1 MTDENENEVTTLDLT
16 DPSTLTD
23 TTKSRLH
30 KLLRNLAMATY
41 EYRNVLKTKTPKV
54 DLRNYDAAESAKKIE
69 ELRHSIRQEYSAMSR
84 DELLKSTR
92 DSLSGAA
99 DDFKMD
105 MKGDF
110 IAIIAEADQKNGRQK
125 REEFLRS
132 EFNYLLYFPPQHLA
146 ILHMEVATYLADGG
160 NLPDECIAWFAQN
173 VIEPKRI
180 QRPRG
185 RNSKKRLHDK
195 LRRQIHFLNTSAGLT
210 IKEAQELITEC
221 YAVSESHLRDIWNAQ
236 GRGRQRSEKGARMA
250 KRAAAKSRA
259 LRADL
264 SKKSV

>member
-1 MTDENENEVTTLDLT
+1 MTDENENENENEDF
-16 DPSTLTD
+16 DFYR
-23 TTKSRLH
+23 K
-30 KLLRNLAMATY
+30 LAMLEY
-41 EYRNVLKTKTPKV
+41 EFRKLRKKTKTPKV
-54 DLRNYDAAESAKKIE
+54 DLRNYDAAESPKKFE
-69 ELRHSIRQEYSAMSR
+69 ELRHRLRQRFSAMSR
-84 DELLKSTR
+84 DELLEITR
-92 DSLSGAA
+92 NSLSGAA
-99 DDFKMD
+99 DDFEMD

-146 ILHMEVATYLADGG
+146 ILHMEVATYLANGG
-160 NLPDECIAWFAQN
+160 KLPEQCIAWFAQN

-195 LRRQIHFLNTSAGLT
+195 LRHEIHFLNTCAGLT
-210 IKEAQELITEC
+210 VKEAQEVITEC
-221 YAVSESHLRDIWNAQ
+221 YAVSESHLRDIWNDPENS
-236 GRGRQRSEKGARMA
+236 RKKREIFARKA
-250 KRAAAKSRA
+250 AWAAAKSRA

>member
-1 MTDENENEVTTLDLT
+1 MTDENEKEDF
-16 DPSTLTD
+16 DFYR
-23 TTKSRLH
+23 K
-30 KLLRNLAMATY
+30 LAMLEY
-41 EYRNVLKTKTPKV
+41 EFRKLRKKTTTHKV
-54 DLRNYDAAESAKKIE
+54 DLRNYDAAEPTKKLK
-69 ELRHSIRQEYSAMSR
+69 ELRHSIRQEYFAMSR

-92 DSLSGAA
+92 DSLTGAA
-99 DDFKMD
+99 DDFMMD

-110 IAIIAEADQKNGRQK
+110 IAIIAEADQKNSRQK

-195 LRRQIHFLNTSAGLT
+195 LRHQIHFLNTSAGLT

-236 GRGRQRSEKGARMA
+236 GRSRQRSEKGARMA

>member
-1 MTDENENEVTTLDLT
+1 MTDENENEDF
-16 DPSTLTD
+16 DFYR
-23 TTKSRLH
+23 K
-30 KLLRNLAMATY
+30 LAMSEY
-41 EYRNVLKTKTPKV
+41 EFRKLRKKTKTPKV
-54 DLRNYDAAESAKKIE
+54 DLRNYDAAESAKKLK

>member
-1 MTDENENEVTTLDLT
+1 
-16 DPSTLTD
+16 
-23 TTKSRLH
+23 
-30 KLLRNLAMATY
+30 
-41 EYRNVLKTKTPKV
+41 
-54 DLRNYDAAESAKKIE
+54 
-69 ELRHSIRQEYSAMSR
+69 MSR

-99 DDFKMD
+99 DDFEMD

-110 IAIIAEADQKNGRQK
+110 IEIIAEADRKTDGQQ

-132 EFNYLLYFPPQHLA
+132 EFIHLLYFPPQHLA

-195 LRRQIHFLNTSAGLT
+195 LRHQIHFLNTSAGLT

-221 YAVSESHLRDIWNAQ
+221 YAISESHLRDIWNDPKNNRKS
-236 GRGRQRSEKGARMA
+236 GMLARKA
-250 KRAAAKSRA
+250 AWAAAESRA